1 MRYES
6 KHSYFKQL
14 SNSLGNYINICHT
27 LAVRHEQ
34 LRCCKQME
42 DLCSQEIET
51 GLGTISSNG
60 GGSDGGVVVVVS
72 DGGGGSD
79 GGGSEGGGSDGGSSS
94 SSSSSSTVGAI
105 KKLPYCSNTH
115 IVVKVIQM

>member
-34 LRCCKQME
+34 LRCYKQME
-42 DLCSQEIET
+42 DLYSQEIET
-51 GLGTISSNG
+51 GPDTISSNG
-60 GGSDGGVVVVVS
+60 GGSDGGVVVV
-72 DGGGGSD
+72 SD
-79 GGGSEGGGSDGGSSS
+79 GGGSE
-94 SSSSSSTVGAI
+94 
-105 KKLPYCSNTH
+105 
-115 IVVKVIQM
+115 